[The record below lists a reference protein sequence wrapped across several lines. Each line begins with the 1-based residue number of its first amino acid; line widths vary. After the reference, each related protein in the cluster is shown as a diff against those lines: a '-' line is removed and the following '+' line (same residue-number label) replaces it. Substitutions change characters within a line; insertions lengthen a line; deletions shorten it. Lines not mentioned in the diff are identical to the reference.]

1 MNNDDKTAKVTMR
14 HQWFNHV
21 KKTRKKM
28 SKGQEKQ
35 VPHREAMR
43 KASESWPIQKAK
55 LIKAEKRAA
64 KKRKL
69 NEPIK
74 GN

>member
-1 MNNDDKTAKVTMR
+1 MNNKEKVTMR
-14 HQWFNHV
+14 HQWFYHV

-28 SKGQEKQ
+28 SKGLEKP

-43 KASESWPIQKAK
+43 KASESWAVQKAK

-69 NEPIK
+69 NEPVEV
-74 GN
+74 N